1 MEEFA
6 PGTVAHIIRIQE
18 SQTRPAPAK
27 AVLIYEGTI
36 TEDGKGIRLG
46 GYSGGEIVAIAEGRV
61 FKTEEEA
68 MAAADK
74 FEATL
79 PPHP

>member
-18 SQTRPAPAK
+18 SQIRPAPAK

-36 TEDGKGIRLG
+36 TEDSEGIRLG
-46 GYSGGEIVAIAEGRV
+46 SYLDGEIVAIEEGRV

-68 MAAADK
+68 MAVADEL
-74 FEATL
+74 EATL
-79 PPHP
+79 P